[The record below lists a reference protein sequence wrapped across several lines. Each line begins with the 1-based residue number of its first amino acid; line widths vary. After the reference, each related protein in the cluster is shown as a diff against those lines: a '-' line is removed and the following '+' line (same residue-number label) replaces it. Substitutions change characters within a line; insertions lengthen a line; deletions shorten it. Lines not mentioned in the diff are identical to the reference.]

1 MHLLSLIQLAILCYI
16 YIGPDKF
23 PKNPDGTVK
32 YDYVPIT
39 ETWAAMEKLVDEGL
53 TKHIG
58 LSNFNSKQ
66 VDEIMSVARI
76 QPAVNQC
83 ECHPYLNQQ
92 PLIDHMA
99 KYNIIFEAYSPLGS
113 PDRPWAKEGEP
124 VLLDNP
130 KLAAIAQKYNK
141 SVGQILIRFQVE
153 RGVVVIPKS
162 VTPERIRSNF
172 DVFDFKLSD
181 EDMAALI
188 GLNNNWRACLPKIEV
203 NGEMVPRDKD
213 HPYYPFGIPY

>member
-1 MHLLSLIQLAILCYI
+1 
-16 YIGPDKF
+16 
-23 PKNPDGTVK
+23 
-32 YDYVPIT
+32 
-39 ETWAAMEKLVDEGL
+39 
-53 TKHIG
+53 
-58 LSNFNSKQ
+58 
-66 VDEIMSVARI
+66 
-76 QPAVNQC
+76 
-83 ECHPYLNQQ
+83 
-92 PLIDHMA
+92 MA

-113 PDRPWAKEGEP
+113 PDRPSAKPDDP

-181 EDMAALI
+181 EDMSI
-188 GLNNNWRACLPKIEV
+188 IMGLNINWRSCLPKIEV
-203 NGEMVPRDKD
+203 NGEMVPAGID
-213 HPYYPFGIPY
+213 HPYYPFNIPY